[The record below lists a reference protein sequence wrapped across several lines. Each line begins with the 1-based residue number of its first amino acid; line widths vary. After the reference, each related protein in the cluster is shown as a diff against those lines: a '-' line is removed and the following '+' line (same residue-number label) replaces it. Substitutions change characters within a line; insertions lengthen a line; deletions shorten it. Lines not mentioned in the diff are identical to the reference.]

1 LKVGID
7 LTPDKENP
15 MTEPVVKWAP
25 LTHMP
30 LATIYMRLGYREGHS
45 DSDAIRA
52 EYEPLL
58 QYWVAATRI
67 RIFYLFQP
75 FAVDNGVCR
84 LGGNTFTS
92 RLIAERFSRASKVLL
107 MAASADPADFEK
119 IQKFSEE
126 GDLKTSVLLDA
137 VLSEK
142 VDFALDFLE
151 TEMKVQFR
159 REGQLLG
166 QRLSCGYGDFKL
178 ENQRYLAEALH
189 LGQYG
194 ITLDERFILHPEKT
208 VTALAPVYASN

>member
-1 LKVGID
+1 
-7 LTPDKENP
+7 

-30 LATIYMRLGYREGHS
+30 LAPIYTRLGYREGLS
-45 DSDAIRA
+45 ERSAIRT

-58 QYWVAATRI
+58 QHWVAATRI

-75 FAVDNGVCR
+75 LAVQKDAVR
-84 LGGNTFTS
+84 LGTHEFTS
-92 RLIAERFSRASKVLL
+92 RLIAERFARASRALI

-119 IQKFSEE
+119 IQQFADA
-126 GDLKTSVLLDA
+126 GDLKTSVVLDA

-151 TEMKVQFR
+151 TEIKVQFR

-166 QRLSCGYGDFKL
+166 GRLSCGYGDFKL
-178 ENQRYLAEALH
+178 ENQRYLFDALG
-189 LGQYG
+189 LARYG
-194 ITLDERFILHPEKT
+194 LTLDDRLILHPEKT